1 MTDYSDFITNLT
13 RAKHHINDAA
23 KQMTAA
29 WNRAQHD
36 QDPTY
41 VHIIMDGVDEALETT
56 DRYFDEAWNA
66 LRRIEKESRPPHVA
80 GN

>member
-41 VHIIMDGVDEALETT
+41 VHFIMDGV
-56 DRYFDEAWNA
+56 DEAWNA
-66 LRRIEKESRPPHVA
+66 LRRIEKESRPPHVT